1 MGKLKSEQI
10 KDGEVKRDDINVDET
25 GQAVITKII
34 AGTGVTITST
44 GVDAGTGDVTIQAT
58 GTGTGTAVTFT
69 QAVTADPA
77 TDITALEAEE
87 LTDTSVTE
95 LHKHSNLYV
104 PNGSVAALQT
114 NADSGIIIPA
124 YPNTR
129 NDGVS
134 QQALTTI
141 NAQGLT
147 ERRTILP
154 FFDFSKKVEAEFN
167 QTTTQAPYDTLN
179 TILPE
184 DGIYFIKCWFLWSM
198 NSGATDINVA
208 FNLDGVDLFTIRM
221 EAQDVAGTGITAT
234 NVNTGAVGNT
244 GTDQRYPSTVED
256 VLQIAAGPHTLEVQ
270 WDATTTN
277 DVPTL
282 YRSILTIERKA

>member
-25 GQAVITKII
+25 GQAVIRKII
-34 AGTGVTITST
+34 AGTGVIITST
-44 GVDAGTGDVTIQAT
+44 GVDAGTGDVTIQA
-58 GTGTGTAVTFT
+58 TGTGTAVTFT

-141 NAQGLT
+141 NAQ
-147 ERRTILP
+147 
-154 FFDFSKKVEAEFN
+154 
-167 QTTTQAPYDTLN
+167 AP
-179 TILPE
+179 
-184 DGIYFIKCWFLWSM
+184 
-198 NSGATDINVA
+198 
-208 FNLDGVDLFTIRM
+208 
-221 EAQDVAGTGITAT
+221 
-234 NVNTGAVGNT
+234 
-244 GTDQRYPSTVED
+244 
-256 VLQIAAGPHTLEVQ
+256 
-270 WDATTTN
+270 
-277 DVPTL
+277 
-282 YRSILTIERKA
+282 